1 MSMRAIYLCSTL
13 IVLAASA
20 SQINNGPPTT
30 YYVSGTGSDWNSGT
44 STSPWKT
51 IQQAANALRPGDT
64 AIIAKGNYDERI
76 RIKNSGRADA
86 LIRLKAEGAVAMRGF
101 NIQGSYVEVEG
112 FEISNIGG
120 TVLTNRSSNSGVFIS
135 GGHIIVSN
143 TYIHDTNAEAIYIAN
158 TSSGDV
164 LRSNRIVN
172 AIDAGI
178 YVQGKDHLI
187 IANDIS
193 HTVQIHGG
201 MTKAGDADGIRF
213 FGSGSTFRKNYIHD
227 ITMTDAGNRNP
238 HIDAF
243 QTWGPC
249 EDMIIEQN
257 TILLDG
263 SGQGITIEGMSQP
276 TGNITIRN
284 NLFMTTG
291 TGYSPAVNAGDEG
304 LVTNVNIVNNTMA
317 ALNGPAEYAIWL
329 FQNLRGAVIKNN
341 AIYDHGNSKTP
352 YVRIE
357 RGASGLNIGS
367 NAISKSD
374 GKAPTGSPYPGD
386 LWMVNPQFVNFAG
399 HDFHL
404 KPASPLINSG
414 TALSNVTNDFD
425 DVARPTGRAHDI
437 GAYQQ

>member
-1 MSMRAIYLCSTL
+1 
-13 IVLAASA
+13 
-20 SQINNGPPTT
+20 
-30 YYVSGTGSDWNSGT
+30 
-44 STSPWKT
+44 
-51 IQQAANALRPGDT
+51 
-64 AIIAKGNYDERI
+64 
-76 RIKNSGRADA
+76 
-86 LIRLKAEGAVAMRGF
+86 
-101 NIQGSYVEVEG
+101 
-112 FEISNIGG
+112 
-120 TVLTNRSSNSGVFIS
+120 
-135 GGHIIVSN
+135 N

-164 LRSNRIVN
+164 VRSNRIVN

-187 IANDIS
+187 ISNDIS

-249 EDMIIEQN
+249 EDMVIEQN

-263 SGQGITIEGMSQP
+263 TGQGTTIEGMSQP

-317 ALNGPAEYAIWL
+317 
-329 FQNLRGAVIKNN
+329 
-341 AIYDHGNSKTP
+341 
-352 YVRIE
+352 
-357 RGASGLNIGS
+357 
-367 NAISKSD
+367 
-374 GKAPTGSPYPGD
+374 
-386 LWMVNPQFVNFAG
+386 
-399 HDFHL
+399 
-404 KPASPLINSG
+404 
-414 TALSNVTNDFD
+414 
-425 DVARPTGRAHDI
+425 
-437 GAYQQ
+437 